1 MPTRGETDNLDDDGV
16 DQYDDQVAAYPLEI
30 TVTVEQDIKEK
41 VESIYK
47 IIRSEHGQENVVLC
61 QTGDPIISMNLELIN
76 SDLILPSLP
85 YTSHAVLSIIVVHMI
100 KSSRSIDDI
109 RMVLRDSRGGV
120 GANMGFSPFLRI
132 SRATNLLL

>member
-109 RMVLRDSRGGV
+109 RMVLRDY
-120 GANMGFSPFLRI
+120 
-132 SRATNLLL
+132 LLNSEVEEFMRMLEEGTIYITF

>member
-109 RMVLRDSRGGV
+109 RKVLRDY
-120 GANMGFSPFLRI
+120 
-132 SRATNLLL
+132 LLNSEVEEFMRMLEEGTIYITF